1 MYLNFGIY
9 LDNNSLLIKPLLFLL
24 FRLFRIKVH
33 NNFAQADD
41 VFAEDATVEGTDGP
55 IDASAIRKRIYSG
68 ILEGKK
74 QIIASIEYIVNHSRE
89 HSSIVATD
97 KRLRLY

>member
-1 MYLNFGIY
+1 M
-9 LDNNSLLIKPLLFLL
+9 
-24 FRLFRIKVH
+24 H

-68 ILEGKK
+68 ILEGKNTK
-74 QIIASIEYIVNHSRE
+74 NQIIA
-89 HSSIVATD
+89 
-97 KRLRLY
+97 

>member
-1 MYLNFGIY
+1 M
-9 LDNNSLLIKPLLFLL
+9 
-24 FRLFRIKVH
+24 H

-68 ILEGKK
+68 ILEGKE
-74 QIIASIEYIVNHSRE
+74 QIIAYSMVPN
-89 HSSIVATD
+89 
-97 KRLRLY
+97 KRGVRITV

>member
-1 MYLNFGIY
+1 M
-9 LDNNSLLIKPLLFLL
+9 
-24 FRLFRIKVH
+24 H

-68 ILEGKK
+68 ILEGKN
-74 QIIASIEYIVNHSRE
+74 QIIHRE
-89 HSSIVATD
+89 LKLV
-97 KRLRLY
+97 LYGLLHELNVL

>member
-1 MYLNFGIY
+1 M
-9 LDNNSLLIKPLLFLL
+9 
-24 FRLFRIKVH
+24 H

-68 ILEGKK
+68 ILEGKI
-74 QIIASIEYIVNHSRE
+74 QINALLFS
-89 HSSIVATD
+89 
-97 KRLRLY
+97 LLYYTCRHPA

>member
-1 MYLNFGIY
+1 M
-9 LDNNSLLIKPLLFLL
+9 
-24 FRLFRIKVH
+24 H

-68 ILEGKK
+68 ILEGKN
-74 QIIASIEYIVNHSRE
+74 QIIAWTECIVNHC
-89 HSSIVATD
+89 
-97 KRLRLY
+97 